1 MYHQHRAKTL
11 ILSGVLA
18 LGSLAGIA
26 AIAAPA
32 GASNIYPGP
41 IFIDPYSVSLY
52 SFNDCQS
59 VEVLAGPGLPA
70 FNYQSGGVGG
80 WIDLWKV
87 APNGTEVDS
96 GGAVTSAIPGY
107 VLWGD
112 NHASSV
118 SRRICGTHLG
128 R

>member
-1 MYHQHRAKTL
+1 VFWLWEAWE
-11 ILSGVLA
+11 
-18 LGSLAGIA
+18 GIV

-32 GASNIYPGP
+32 NASNIYPGP
-41 IFIDPYSVSLY
+41 IYIDPYSVSLY

-70 FNYQSGGVGG
+70 FNYQLGGVGG
-80 WIDLWKV
+80 WVELWKV

-96 GGAVTSAIPGY
+96 GGAFTSAIPGY

-112 NHASSV
+112 NHANLSHGEYV
-118 SRRICGTHLG
+118 ARIWDDNFNTWYSNDISC
-128 R
+128 